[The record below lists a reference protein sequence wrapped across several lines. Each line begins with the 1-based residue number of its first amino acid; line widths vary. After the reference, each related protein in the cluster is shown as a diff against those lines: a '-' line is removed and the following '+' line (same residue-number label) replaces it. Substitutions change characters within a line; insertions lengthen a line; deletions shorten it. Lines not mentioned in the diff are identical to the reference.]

1 MWDGYQKISQ
11 LCEKGTRKKT
21 SQPCE
26 KGTRKKPVNHMKMV
40 PEKNQSCMWK
50 GYQKKPVMH
59 VKRGPEKME
68 QLKDLSLLLI
78 ITKIN
83 VMYL

>member
-1 MWDGYQKISQ
+1 MHVK
-11 LCEKGTRKKT
+11 R
-21 SQPCE
+21 
-26 KGTRKKPVNHMKMV
+26 V
-40 PEKNQSCMWK
+40 PEKN
-50 GYQKKPVMH
+50 PVKH
-59 VKRGPEKME
+59 VERVPEKME